1 MRIRIWLEEADRD
14 SMDKLRKINFNGI
27 DGSQVPLESLVRVS
41 YDDSSG
47 SIRRQ
52 DRKTVMRVKGIAS
65 EDDSKELFKQT
76 DTVMA
81 DFEMPR
87 GYRWDKGGQYQ
98 QMQES
103 NQTFTFTLIM
113 IIVFIILL
121 MGAMFKSFLLPF
133 CVFLTMPL
141 AAIGVVWTL
150 YLTKTPFNIMASI
163 GIIILLGVVVNN
175 GIVLID
181 LVTRLRSQGLPRFEA
196 IIEAGK
202 RRFRPIWM
210 TSLTTIFGMIP
221 MALGDAKMMQ
231 MSYSPLGRAI
241 MGGMLA
247 STFLTLLIV
256 PLFYTLFDDLR
267 VQFFAQI
274 RTIFS
279 RVTGSKA
286 KAASNE
292 SSTAESTL

>member
-1 MRIRIWLEEADRD
+1 
-14 SMDKLRKINFNGI
+14 
-27 DGSQVPLESLVRVS
+27 
-41 YDDSSG
+41 
-47 SIRRQ
+47 
-52 DRKTVMRVKGIAS
+52 
-65 EDDSKELFKQT
+65 
-76 DTVMA
+76 MA

-113 IIVFIILL
+113 IVVFVILL
-121 MGAMFKSFLLPF
+121 MGAMFESFILPF
-133 CVFLTMPL
+133 SVFLTMPL

-150 YLTKTPFNIMASI
+150 YLTGTPFNIMASN

-181 LVTRLRSQGLPRFEA
+181 LVTRLRAGGLPRFEA
-196 IIEAGK
+196 VIEAGK

-221 MALGDAKMMQ
+221 MSLGESKMMQ

-241 MGGMLA
+241 MGGMLTA
-247 STFLTLLIV
+247 TFLTLLIV

-267 VQFFAQI
+267 IYVSSQI
-274 RTIFS
+274 RSVFS
-279 RVTGSKA
+279 HIKHVSIVSDSARPISCQRDD
-286 KAASNE
+286 
-292 SSTAESTL
+292 